1 MTTQGKR
8 EHWLPLEALWSA
20 GALGTKTDGELLE
33 YFRTDRGGAGQE
45 AFRILVE
52 RHGPMV
58 LGLCRSLVKD
68 CHEAEDAF
76 QATFLVLVRKAD
88 SIRRRDT
95 IGPWLHGVAARVA
108 RRAFGRS
115 VRREKRERKC
125 LSNDPLADSSAP
137 EQAAIEHVVHEEIAR
152 LQESLRAPLVLCG
165 LMGLSYDVAARQ
177 LGLTAPTLRG
187 RLYRARKQLAA
198 RLRGRGIAL
207 PAVGPAFGPVPF
219 ELAVLPSSLVQTT
232 VQYSIRLRALNG
244 LIAGATVVPGS
255 ISALAE
261 GVIKSMIFQ
270 ACKLHAVGVLC
281 AAGLLA
287 TVALAQQGKTSARGG
302 LSNPVRDAI
311 TTPQDRPSETIPKNA
326 NRESRDVEQKQQ
338 AVQQQLSL
346 IIDADFRDGVTLE
359 EFLKYIKQVTT
370 KAKPPGLPIYVD
382 PVGLQEAEKSMSSK
396 LIIDL
401 KQRPVSVVLRSA
413 LRSVGLAGRA
423 KDGFYMIES
432 EEQSVVERLDEIDG
446 KLARIF
452 ESLARLERAK

>member
-1 MTTQGKR
+1 MTTQGKQ
-8 EHWLPLEALWSA
+8 EHWLPLDALWSA
-20 GALGTKTDGELLE
+20 GVLGTKTDGELLE
-33 YFRTDRGGAGQE
+33 YFRTDSGAAGQE

-76 QATFLVLVRKAD
+76 QATFLVLVRRAD

-108 RRAFGRS
+108 RRAFNRS
-115 VRREKRERKC
+115 VRREKRERRC
-125 LSNDPLADSSAP
+125 YSDEPVAGDFAP
-137 EQAAIEHVVHEEIAR
+137 ERAAIEQVVHEEIAR
-152 LQESLRAPLVLCG
+152 LRESLRGPLVLCG

-177 LGLTAPTLRG
+177 LGLSAPTLRG
-187 RLYRARKQLAA
+187 RLHRARKQLAA
-198 RLRGRGIAL
+198 RLRGRGIA
-207 PAVGPAFGPVPF
+207 PSVVGPALGPVRL
-219 ELAVLPSSLVQTT
+219 ELAALPSSLVQTT
-232 VQYSIRLRALNG
+232 VQFSARLRALNG

-255 ISALAE
+255 IAALAE

-270 ACKLHAVGVLC
+270 ACKLPALGVLC

-287 TVALAQQGKTSARGG
+287 TVALAQQGKTTARGG
-302 LSNPVRDAI
+302 SSNPLRDTITAPPDRRPE
-311 TTPQDRPSETIPKNA
+311 TTPEHA
-326 NRESRDVEQKQQ
+326 NLESRDLGQKQR

-346 IIDADFRDGVTLE
+346 IVDAKFPDGVTLE

-396 LIIDL
+396 LIIEL
-401 KQRPVSVVLRSA
+401 ERRPVREVLRSA
-413 LRSVGLAGRA
+413 LRCIGLAGRA

-432 EEQSVVERLDEIDG
+432 EEQSLEERLDEIDG

-452 ESLARLERAK
+452 ESLARLERSK